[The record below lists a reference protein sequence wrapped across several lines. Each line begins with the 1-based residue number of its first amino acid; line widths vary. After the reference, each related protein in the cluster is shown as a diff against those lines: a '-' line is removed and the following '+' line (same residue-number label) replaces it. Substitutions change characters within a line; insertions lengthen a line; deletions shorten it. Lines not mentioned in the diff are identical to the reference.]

1 MDASVVAGSPG
12 PWVTRRARLL
22 AGASGAALAIAC
34 WLAPPVAAA
43 EYTADS
49 DATLR
54 AAIGAANAG
63 PDASSTITLTG
74 SFAVLSQL
82 TPPSREITII
92 TQGFTL
98 SGLDNAAGAGVSIA
112 FGNTFPSGTLTVAG
126 TLVGGAGTGG
136 SGGVGLF
143 VNSGSQ
149 TATGTIVNNGTI
161 TGGSSAGG
169 GGGNGAQTN
178 NGVTLVNN
186 GTITG
191 GASSTGG
198 GGVGAQIANAG
209 TLVNAGTIRGGIGQT
224 AGGQGVFLSGTTR
237 AVTLLNTGT
246 ILGGSDVTGT
256 VGAAAIR
263 VTAPNTLTNVIT
275 NAGRIEGGA
284 GAVAIFASSIAT
296 NITLVNSGTIRAGTG
311 QADAIQFASTGTG
324 TLELQPGSVIV
335 GNVVAGSGVND
346 TLRLA
351 GTGTA
356 ILDGAIGAGGQYRG
370 FDIVQKTGAGT
381 WILTGDSTVTSA
393 FQLQD
398 GMLQIGNGGTSGNL
412 TGAIA
417 NAGTLVFNRSD
428 TLTHAGLISGS
439 GAVQQSGSGT
449 LILTGANTY
458 TGGTTINAGT
468 LAIAQDAALG
478 AATGALAFNGGALRF
493 DAGFD
498 LAATRAISIAAGG
511 GAIDTNGFTTTIAQG
526 ITGAGALTVTG
537 AGTLILTGANS
548 HAGGTILTGGTLAIA
563 QDAAL
568 GAASGPLTFNGGTLR
583 FDAGFTV
590 AASRAIGIT
599 AAGGTINTNGQTA
612 TVAGSIAGPGGL
624 IVTGGGTV
632 ILTGANSYTGGT
644 TISAG
649 TVQLGAGGTSGSI
662 TGNVLNNG
670 TLTFNRSDALVLAGA
685 ISGSGAVRQEGTGTT
700 ILTGENTYTGGT
712 TITQGTLQL
721 GNGGT
726 SGSILGNVV
735 NNSLHSLVFNRSDTL
750 VFPGVISGVGAVRQ
764 EGTGTTVLTGA
775 NTYSGPTSVNA
786 GVLRAGGTNTFSPAS
801 AVTVASAGTLALAG
815 FDQTIAGLANA
826 GLVTLGGAPGTRLT
840 VAGNYVG
847 QGGILALNT
856 VLGGDSSATD
866 RLVIQ
871 GGTATGST
879 GLRVTN
885 IGGPGALTTEGIQV
899 VQVASGG
906 TTAAGAFRLDTRA
919 AAGAFEYQLFR
930 GGNASAD
937 DWYLRSFLTDTPVSP
952 GTPALPGSPG
962 IPLYRPEVPLYA
974 PVAALGRQMGLAT
987 LASIGSLHERVGE
1000 QENIRDLAGASPY
1013 ANGAW
1018 ARAFGERAR
1027 SRWDGPAASRATGN
1041 LVGLQAGFDILRT
1054 NPYAGGH
1061 RDHAGVYVAY
1071 TDYNAPNVSGFAVGR
1086 QQRVGRLL
1094 MSGPSVGAYWTHFGP
1109 SGWYVDAVFQANWFD
1124 VKASSDFGA
1133 GISTNGTGYA
1143 ASLEAGYP
1151 IRFGQAGRWQI
1162 EPQAQV
1168 IWQSVSVDRARD
1180 QFSSVDWDEDD
1191 AVTGR
1196 LGARLQYTGRDE
1208 RTLWQPY
1215 AKVNLWHAFSG
1226 SDRIRFGSSAPIES
1240 SFGETALEVGAGVTA
1255 RVNQTT
1261 SFYAH
1266 ADYRWSLGGDS
1277 RQTATQGSIGIRFNW

>member
-1 MDASVVAGSPG
+1 MDASVAAGSLG

-34 WLAPPVAAA
+34 WLAPPAAA
-43 EYTADS
+43 ANFTAGS
-49 DATLR
+49 DAQLR
-54 AAIGAANAG
+54 QAIIDAG
-63 PDASSTITLTG
+63 NSPDASSTITLTG
-74 SFAVLSQL
+74 SFAVTNTVLPTVTKPL
-82 TPPSREITII
+82 TID

-98 SGLDNAAGAGVSIA
+98 SSSDNPSGAGASIRLVTVSGATVSI
-112 FGNTFPSGTLTVAG
+112 SG
-126 TLVGGAGTGG
+126 TLVGGSTGSASSTVAGGGLVLGGPATVVSNGTITGG
-136 SGGVGLF
+136 GANNGGIGGVGAALSSA
-143 VNSGSQ
+143 V
-149 TATGTIVNNGTI
+149 ILVNNGTI
-161 TGGSSAGG
+161 TGGSGTATTSGALTPGAGVSIALGASLVNNGIVQGANSLGAVAGVGIFLNSVIPATVTNTNVIRGGSDLTGAVAGG
-169 GGGNGAQTN
+169 AGISARGGTVTVINSGTIEGGNGAPAI
-178 NGVTLVNN
+178 
-186 GTITG
+186 ITS
-191 GASSTGG
+191 A
-198 GGVGAQIANAG
+198 
-209 TLVNAGTIRGGIGQT
+209 
-224 AGGQGVFLSGTTR
+224 SGTN
-237 AVTLLNTGT
+237 LT
-246 ILGGSDVTGT
+246 IS
-256 VGAAAIR
+256 
-263 VTAPNTLTNVIT
+263 
-275 NAGRIEGGA
+275 
-284 GAVAIFASSIAT
+284 
-296 NITLVNSGTIRAGTG
+296 NSGTIRAGAG
-311 QADAIQFASTGTG
+311 SADAIALSATSTGAL
-324 TLELQPGSVIV
+324 TLELQAGSVIE
-335 GNVVAGSGVND
+335 GNVVGSALRPND

-356 ILDGAIGAGGQYRG
+356 ILGGGIGPDGQYRN
-370 FDIVQKTGAGT
+370 FDIFEKIGAGT
-381 WILTGDSTVTSA
+381 WILTGDSTITSA

-398 GMLQIGNGGTSGNL
+398 GTLQIGNAGTSGSL
-412 TGAIA
+412 AGDIA

-428 TLTHAGLISGS
+428 TLTYTGVISGT
-439 GAVQQSGSGT
+439 GAVQQNGTGT
-449 LILTGANTY
+449 LILTGASTY

-468 LAIAQDAALG
+468 LAITQDAALG
-478 AATGALAFNGGALRF
+478 AATGALTLNGGALRF

-498 LAATRAISIAAGG
+498 LSATRPIAITAAGG
-511 GAIDTNGFTTTIAQG
+511 IIDSNGFTTSIAQG
-526 ITGAGALTVTG
+526 ITGAGALAVDG
-537 AGTLILTGANS
+537 PGTLILTGTNS
-548 HAGGTILTGGTLAIA
+548 YAGGTAINAGGRV
-563 QDAAL
+563 QL
-568 GAASGPLTFNGGTLR
+568 GNGGT
-583 FDAGFTV
+583 
-590 AASRAIGIT
+590 S
-599 AAGGTINTNGQTA
+599 
-612 TVAGSIAGPGGL
+612 GSIAGNVANNGTL
-624 IVTGGGTV
+624 AFNRSDAVTFAGAISGTGALV
-632 ILTGANSYTGGT
+632 QEGAGTTILTAANTYTGGT
-644 TISAG
+644 TIAAG
-649 TVQLGAGGTSGSI
+649 TLQLGAGGTSGSI
-662 TGNVLNNG
+662 VGNVLNNG
-670 TLTFNRSDALVLAGA
+670 TLAFNRSDAVTYAGVV
-685 ISGSGAVRQEGTGTT
+685 SGTGALRQEGTGTT

-735 NNSLHSLVFNRSDTL
+735 NNSLHSLVFNRSNTL

-786 GVLRAGGTNTFSPAS
+786 GTLQAGATNTFSPAS

-815 FDQTIAGLANA
+815 FDQTVAGLTNA
-826 GLVTLGGAPGTRLT
+826 GLVSLGGAPGTRLT

-856 VLGGDSSATD
+856 VLGGDSSASD

-871 GGTATGST
+871 GGSATGST

-1000 QENIRDLAGASPY
+1000 QENVRDLAGASPY

-1041 LVGLQAGFDILRT
+1041 LIGLQAGFDILRT

-1061 RDHAGVYVAY
+1061 RDHAGIYVAY
-1071 TDYNAPNVSGFAVGR
+1071 TDYNAPNVSGFAIGR

-1109 SGWYVDAVFQANWFD
+1109 SGWYIDAVFQANWFD

-1168 IWQSVSVDRARD
+1168 IWQSVSIDRARD

-1226 SDRIRFGSSAPIES
+1226 SDRIRFGNSAPIES
-1240 SFGETALEVGAGVTA
+1240 SFGETALEVGAGITA